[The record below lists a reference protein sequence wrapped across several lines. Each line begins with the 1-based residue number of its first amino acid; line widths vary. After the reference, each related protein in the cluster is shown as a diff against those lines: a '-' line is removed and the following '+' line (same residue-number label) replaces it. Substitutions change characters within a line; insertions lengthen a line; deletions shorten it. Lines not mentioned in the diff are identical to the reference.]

1 MKFCRNKLVPEYIT
15 GKEELS
21 KEDVVRLLQ
30 ESEIFSPKYETNE
43 DYFYGKHKILN
54 RDFDDPSK
62 PNNKVMCNIPKY
74 IVQVRTGFFSSS
86 PLTLESRNEEY
97 MDDIRKILDQ
107 NDFKQTFN
115 QLDTYCSI
123 FGHSFL
129 VLYMNDDG
137 RITFTAQNP
146 KDWIY
151 VRDNSLEKK
160 PKFAIRYYAW
170 WDDVENLQ
178 MYDIELYTDKEII
191 NYEGSP
197 MDLREVNRRPHY
209 FDGLPVIEFME
220 NESRQG
226 SYENV
231 ISLIDTYELMLSDTA
246 NTINYFSDCYLVL
259 TGMQETQ
266 AEDIAKMKNDRVLL
280 VPEGCQASFL
290 TKDVSENY
298 NENMLKRLQE
308 QIFVVACTP
317 LLSDSS
323 FSSNSSGVAIQ
334 FKLFSMEK
342 SVQLKENIFRAGFNN
357 LFALIRGMIN
367 KLDRKSYTEDDKI
380 IQTYTRSLPMDLSAL
395 ADSISKLNGVVSRR
409 TLMTQLDFVSDA
421 ALEEE
426 QLRKEQEEL
435 IELEVDKAKKMFE
448 ASPQPMMGVGNN
460 GNGKT
465 NEAGKNIGA
474 NTAKNYEQKKTNN

>member
-1 MKFCRNKLVPEYIT
+1 
-15 GKEELS
+15 
-21 KEDVVRLLQ
+21 
-30 ESEIFSPKYETNE
+30 
-43 DYFYGKHKILN
+43 
-54 RDFDDPSK
+54 
-62 PNNKVMCNIPKY
+62 MCNIPKY

-86 PLTLESRNEEY
+86 PLTLESGNPEY
-97 MDDIRKILDQ
+97 LKDIRRVLEY

-123 FGHSFL
+123 YGHSFL
-129 VLYMNDDG
+129 VMYMNEEG
-137 RITFTAQNP
+137 RIAFTAQNP
-146 KDWIY
+146 TDWIY
-151 VRDNSLEKK
+151 VRDNSLEQK

-170 WDDVENLQ
+170 WDDVENMQ

-197 MDLREVNRRPHY
+197 VDLKEVDRRPHY
-209 FDGLPVIEFME
+209 FNGLPVIEFME

-266 AEDIAKMKNDRVLL
+266 AEDIARMKNDRVLL
-280 VPEGCQASFL
+280 VPEGCEASFL
-290 TKDVSENY
+290 TKNVSENY

-342 SVQLKENIFRAGFNN
+342 SVQLKENIFRAGFNRMFN
-357 LFALIRGMIN
+357 LIKDMIN
-367 KLDRKSYTEDDKI
+367 LYERKSYTEDDTI
-380 IQTYTRSLPMDLSAL
+380 IQTFTRSLPMDLSAL

-409 TLMTQLDFVSDA
+409 TLMSQLEFVSDA
-421 ALEEE
+421 TLEEN
-426 QLRKEQEEL
+426 QLRSEQEEAM
-435 IELEVDKAKKMFE
+435 EMEAKKAKMMFE
-448 ASPQPMMGVGNN
+448 AAPQPTIAPKSNN
-460 GNGKT
+460 DST
-465 NEAGKNIGA
+465 IKNIVQ
-474 NTAKNYEQKKTNN
+474 NKQNNN

>member
-1 MKFCRNKLVPEYIT
+1 MKFCRNKLVPVYIT
-15 GKEELS
+15 GKEALS

-30 ESEIFSPKYETNE
+30 ESEIFSTKYTTNE
-43 DYFYGKHKILN
+43 DYFYGKHKILQ
-54 RDFDDPSK
+54 RTFDDKSK
-62 PNNKVMCNIPKY
+62 PNNQVMCNIPKY

-86 PLTLESRNEEY
+86 PLTLESENPEY
-97 MDDIRKILDQ
+97 LKDIRKVLEY
-107 NDFKQTFN
+107 NDFKQIFN

-123 FGHSFL
+123 YGHSFL
-129 VLYMNDDG
+129 VMYMNEEG
-137 RITFTAQNP
+137 RISFTAQNP
-146 KDWIY
+146 TDWIY
-151 VRDNSLEKK
+151 VRDNSLEQK

-170 WDDVENLQ
+170 WDDVENMQ

-197 MDLREVNRRPHY
+197 VNLKEVSRRPHY
-209 FDGLPVIEFME
+209 FNGLPIVEFME

-266 AEDIAKMKNDRVLL
+266 AEDIARMKNDRVLL
-280 VPEGCQASFL
+280 VPEGCEASFL
-290 TKDVSENY
+290 TKNVSENY

-342 SVQLKENIFRAGFNN
+342 SVQLKENIFRAGFNRMFN
-357 LFALIRGMIN
+357 LIKDMIN
-367 KLDRKSYTEDDKI
+367 LYERKSYTEDDRI
-380 IQTYTRSLPMDLSAL
+380 IQTFTRSLPMDLSAL

-409 TLMTQLDFVSDA
+409 TLMSQLDFVSDA
-421 ALEEE
+421 SLEEN
-426 QLRKEQEEL
+426 QLRTEQEEAM
-435 IELEVDKAKKMFE
+435 EMEAKKAKMMFE
-448 ASPQPMMGVGNN
+448 ATPQPTMAPKSNN
-460 GNGKT
+460 DGT
-465 NEAGKNIGA
+465 IKNIVQ
-474 NTAKNYEQKKTNN
+474 NKQTNN

>member
-1 MKFCRNKLVPEYIT
+1 MKFCRNKLVPVYIT
-15 GKEELS
+15 GKEALS

-30 ESEIFSPKYETNE
+30 ESETFSAKYTTNE
-43 DYFYGKHKILN
+43 DYFYGKHKILQ
-54 RDFDDPSK
+54 RTFDDKSK
-62 PNNKVMCNIPKY
+62 PNNQVMCNIPKY

-86 PLTLESRNEEY
+86 PLTLESENQEY
-97 MDDIRKILDQ
+97 LKDIRKVLEY
-107 NDFKQTFN
+107 NDFKQIFN

-123 FGHSFL
+123 YGHSFL
-129 VLYMNDDG
+129 VMYMNEEG
-137 RITFTAQNP
+137 RISFTAQNP
-146 KDWIY
+146 TDWIY
-151 VRDNSLEKK
+151 VRDNSLEQK

-191 NYEGSP
+191 NYEGNP
-197 MDLREVNRRPHY
+197 VDLKEVSRRPHY
-209 FDGLPVIEFME
+209 FNGLPVIEFME

-226 SYENV
+226 AYENV

-266 AEDIAKMKNDRVLL
+266 AEDIARMKNDRVLL
-280 VPEGCQASFL
+280 VPEGCEASFL

-342 SVQLKENIFRAGFNN
+342 SVQLKENIFRAGFNRMFN
-357 LFALIRGMIN
+357 LIKDMIN
-367 KLDRKSYTEDDKI
+367 LYERKSYTEDDKI
-380 IQTYTRSLPMDLSAL
+380 IQTFTRSLPMDLSAL

-409 TLMTQLDFVSDA
+409 TLMSQLDFVSDA
-421 ALEEE
+421 SLEEN
-426 QLRKEQEEL
+426 QLRTEQEEAM
-435 IELEVDKAKKMFE
+435 EMEAKKAKMMFE
-448 ASPQPMMGVGNN
+448 ATPQPTIAPKSNN
-460 GNGKT
+460 D
-465 NEAGKNIGA
+465 EPIKNIVQ
-474 NTAKNYEQKKTNN
+474 NKQNNN

>member
-1 MKFCRNKLVPEYIT
+1 MKFCRNKLVPVYIT
-15 GKEELS
+15 GKEALS

-30 ESEIFSPKYETNE
+30 ESETFSTKYTTNE
-43 DYFYGKHKILN
+43 DYFYGKHKILQ
-54 RDFDDPSK
+54 RTFDDKSK
-62 PNNKVMCNIPKY
+62 PNNQVMCNIPKY

-86 PLTLESRNEEY
+86 PLTLESGNPEY
-97 MDDIRKILDQ
+97 LKDIRRVLEY

-123 FGHSFL
+123 YGHSFL
-129 VLYMNDDG
+129 VMYMNEEG
-137 RITFTAQNP
+137 RIAFTAQNP
-146 KDWIY
+146 TDWIY
-151 VRDNSLEKK
+151 VRDNSLEQK

-197 MDLREVNRRPHY
+197 ADLKEVGRRPHY
-209 FDGLPVIEFME
+209 FNGLPVIEFME

-266 AEDIAKMKNDRVLL
+266 AEDIARMKNDRVLL
-280 VPEGCQASFL
+280 VPEGCEASFL
-290 TKDVSENY
+290 TKNVSENY

-342 SVQLKENIFRAGFNN
+342 SVQLKENIFRAGFNRM
-357 LFALIRGMIN
+357 FDLIKDMIN
-367 KLDRKSYTEDDKI
+367 LYERKNYTEDDRM
-380 IQTYTRSLPMDLSAL
+380 IQTFTRSLPMDLSAL

-409 TLMTQLDFVSDA
+409 TLMSQLEFVSDA
-421 ALEEE
+421 SLEEN
-426 QLRKEQEEL
+426 QLRTEQEEAM
-435 IELEVDKAKKMFE
+435 EMEAKKAKMMFE
-448 ASPQPMMGVGNN
+448 ATPQPTIAPKSNN
-460 GNGKT
+460 NDPI
-465 NEAGKNIGA
+465 KNIVQ
-474 NTAKNYEQKKTNN
+474 NKQNNN

>member
-1 MKFCRNKLVPEYIT
+1 MKFCRNKLVPVYIT
-15 GKEELS
+15 GKEALS

-30 ESEIFSPKYETNE
+30 ESEIFSTKYTTNE
-43 DYFYGKHKILN
+43 DYFYGKHKILQ
-54 RDFDDPSK
+54 RTFDDKSK
-62 PNNKVMCNIPKY
+62 PNNQVMCNIPKY

-86 PLTLESRNEEY
+86 PLTLESENPEY
-97 MDDIRKILDQ
+97 LKDIRKVLEY
-107 NDFKQTFN
+107 NDFKQIFN

-123 FGHSFL
+123 YGHSFL
-129 VLYMNDDG
+129 VMYMNEEG
-137 RITFTAQNP
+137 RISFTAQNP
-146 KDWIY
+146 TDWIY
-151 VRDNSLEKK
+151 VRDNSLEQK

-170 WDDVENLQ
+170 WDDVENTQ

-191 NYEGSP
+191 NYEGTP
-197 MDLREVNRRPHY
+197 VDLREVSRRPHY
-209 FDGLPVIEFME
+209 FNGLPVIEFME

-226 SYENV
+226 AYENV

-266 AEDIAKMKNDRVLL
+266 AEDIARMKNDRVLL
-280 VPEGCQASFL
+280 VPEGCEASFL
-290 TKDVSENY
+290 TKNVSENY

-342 SVQLKENIFRAGFNN
+342 SVQLKENIFRAGFNRM
-357 LFALIRGMIN
+357 FDLIKDMIN
-367 KLDRKSYTEDDKI
+367 LYERKSYTEDDRI
-380 IQTYTRSLPMDLSAL
+380 IQTFTRSLPMDLSAL

-409 TLMTQLDFVSDA
+409 TLMSQLDFVSDA
-421 ALEEE
+421 TLEEN
-426 QLRKEQEEL
+426 QLRIEQEEVM
-435 IELEVDKAKKMFE
+435 EMEAKKAKMMFE
-448 ASPQPMMGVGNN
+448 ATPQPTMAPKSNN
-460 GNGKT
+460 NDAT
-465 NEAGKNIGA
+465 KNIVQ
-474 NTAKNYEQKKTNN
+474 NKQNNN

>member
-1 MKFCRNKLVPEYIT
+1 MKFCRNKLVPVYIT
-15 GKEELS
+15 GKEALS

-30 ESEIFSPKYETNE
+30 ESETFTSKYTTNE
-43 DYFYGKHKILN
+43 DYFYGKHKILQ
-54 RDFDDPSK
+54 RTFDDKSK
-62 PNNKVMCNIPKY
+62 PNNQVMCNIPKY

-86 PLTLESRNEEY
+86 PLTLESGNPEY
-97 MDDIRKILDQ
+97 LKDIRKVLEY

-123 FGHSFL
+123 YGHSFL
-129 VLYMNDDG
+129 VMYMNEEG
-137 RITFTAQNP
+137 RIAFTAQNP
-146 KDWIY
+146 TDWIY
-151 VRDNSLEKK
+151 VRDNSLEQK

-170 WDDVENLQ
+170 WDDVENMQ

-197 MDLREVNRRPHY
+197 VDLKEVGRRPHY
-209 FDGLPVIEFME
+209 FNGLPVIEFME

-266 AEDIAKMKNDRVLL
+266 AEDIARMKNDRVLL
-280 VPEGCQASFL
+280 VPEGCEASFL
-290 TKDVSENY
+290 TKNVSENY

-342 SVQLKENIFRAGFNN
+342 SVQLKENIFRAGFNRMFN
-357 LFALIRGMIN
+357 LIRDMIN
-367 KLDRKSYTEDDKI
+367 LYERKSYTEDDTI
-380 IQTYTRSLPMDLSAL
+380 IQTFTRSLPMDLSAL

-409 TLMTQLDFVSDA
+409 TLMSQLEFVSDA
-421 ALEEE
+421 TLEEN
-426 QLRKEQEEL
+426 QLRTEQEEAM
-435 IELEVDKAKKMFE
+435 EMEAKKAKMMFE
-448 ASPQPMMGVGNN
+448 ATPQPIIAPKSNN
-460 GNGKT
+460 DDT
-465 NEAGKNIGA
+465 IKNIVQ
-474 NTAKNYEQKKTNN
+474 NKQTNN

>member
-1 MKFCRNKLVPEYIT
+1 MKFCRNKLVPVYIT
-15 GKEELS
+15 GKEALS

-30 ESEIFSPKYETNE
+30 ESETFSTKYTTNE
-43 DYFYGKHKILN
+43 DYFYGKHKILQ
-54 RDFDDPSK
+54 RTFDDKSK
-62 PNNKVMCNIPKY
+62 PNNQVMCNIPKY

-86 PLTLESRNEEY
+86 PLTLESGNPEY
-97 MDDIRKILDQ
+97 LKDIRRVLEY

-123 FGHSFL
+123 YGHSFL
-129 VLYMNDDG
+129 VMYMNEEG
-137 RITFTAQNP
+137 RIAFTAQNP
-146 KDWIY
+146 TDWIY
-151 VRDNSLEKK
+151 VRDNSLEQK

-170 WDDVENLQ
+170 WDDVENMQ

-197 MDLREVNRRPHY
+197 ADLKEVGRRPHY
-209 FDGLPVIEFME
+209 FNGLPVIEFME

-266 AEDIAKMKNDRVLL
+266 VEDIAKMKNDRVLL
-280 VPEGCQASFL
+280 VPEGCEASFL
-290 TKDVSENY
+290 TKNVSENY

-342 SVQLKENIFRAGFNN
+342 SVQLKENIFRAGFNRMFN
-357 LFALIRGMIN
+357 LIKDMIN
-367 KLDRKSYTEDDKI
+367 LYERKSYTEDDTI
-380 IQTYTRSLPMDLSAL
+380 IQTFTRSLPMDLSAL

-409 TLMTQLDFVSDA
+409 TLMSQLEFVSDA
-421 ALEEE
+421 SLEEN
-426 QLRKEQEEL
+426 QLRTEQEEAM
-435 IELEVDKAKKMFE
+435 EMEAKKAKMMFE
-448 ASPQPMMGVGNN
+448 AAPQPTIAPKSNN
-460 GNGKT
+460 DST
-465 NEAGKNIGA
+465 IKNIVQ
-474 NTAKNYEQKKTNN
+474 NKQNNN

>member
-1 MKFCRNKLVPEYIT
+1 MKFCRNKLVPVYIT
-15 GKEELS
+15 GKEALS

-30 ESEIFSPKYETNE
+30 ESETFSTKYTINE
-43 DYFYGKHKILN
+43 DYFYGKHKILQ
-54 RDFDDPSK
+54 RTFDDKSK
-62 PNNKVMCNIPKY
+62 PNNQVMCNIPKY

-86 PLTLESRNEEY
+86 PLTLESENPKY
-97 MDDIRKILDQ
+97 LKDIRKVLEY
-107 NDFKQTFN
+107 NDFKQIFN

-123 FGHSFL
+123 YGHSFL
-129 VLYMNDDG
+129 VMYMNEEG
-137 RITFTAQNP
+137 RISFTAQNP
-146 KDWIY
+146 TDWIY
-151 VRDNSLEKK
+151 VRDNSLEQK

-170 WDDVENLQ
+170 WDDVENMQ

-197 MDLREVNRRPHY
+197 VDLKEVSRRPHY
-209 FDGLPVIEFME
+209 FNGLPVIEFME

-226 SYENV
+226 AYENV

-266 AEDIAKMKNDRVLL
+266 AEDIARMKNDRVLL
-280 VPEGCQASFL
+280 VPEGCEASFL
-290 TKDVSENY
+290 TKNVSENY

-342 SVQLKENIFRAGFNN
+342 SVQLKENIFRAGFNRMFN
-357 LFALIRGMIN
+357 LIKDMIN
-367 KLDRKSYTEDDKI
+367 LYERKSYTEDDKI
-380 IQTYTRSLPMDLSAL
+380 IQTFTRSLPMDLSAL

-409 TLMTQLDFVSDA
+409 TLMSQLDFVSDA
-421 ALEEE
+421 SLEEN
-426 QLRKEQEEL
+426 QLRSEQEEAM
-435 IELEVDKAKKMFE
+435 EMEAKKAKMMFE
-448 ASPQPMMGVGNN
+448 ATPQPTIAPKSNN
-460 GNGKT
+460 NDAT
-465 NEAGKNIGA
+465 KNIVQ
-474 NTAKNYEQKKTNN
+474 NKQNNN

>member
-1 MKFCRNKLVPEYIT
+1 MKFCRNKLVPVYIT
-15 GKEELS
+15 GKEALS

-30 ESEIFSPKYETNE
+30 ESEIFSTKYTTNE

-54 RDFDDPSK
+54 RTFDDKSK
-62 PNNKVMCNIPKY
+62 PNNQVMCNIPKY

-86 PLTLESRNEEY
+86 PLTLESENQEY
-97 MDDIRKILDQ
+97 LKDVRRVLEY

-123 FGHSFL
+123 YGHSFL
-129 VLYMNDDG
+129 VMYMNEEG
-137 RITFTAQNP
+137 RIAFTAQNP
-146 KDWIY
+146 TDWIY
-151 VRDNSLEKK
+151 VRDNSLEQK

-197 MDLREVNRRPHY
+197 VDLKEVGRKPHY
-209 FDGLPVIEFME
+209 FNGLPVIEFME

-226 SYENV
+226 AYENV

-266 AEDIAKMKNDRVLL
+266 AEDIARMKNDRVLL
-280 VPEGCQASFL
+280 VPEGCEASFL
-290 TKDVSENY
+290 TKNVSENY

-342 SVQLKENIFRAGFNN
+342 SVQLKENIFRAGFNRMFN
-357 LFALIRGMIN
+357 LIKDMIN
-367 KLDRKSYTEDDKI
+367 LYERKSYTEDDKI
-380 IQTYTRSLPMDLSAL
+380 IQTFTRSLPMDLSAL

-409 TLMTQLDFVSDA
+409 TLMSQLDFVSDA
-421 ALEEE
+421 TLEEN
-426 QLRKEQEEL
+426 QLRIEQEEVM
-435 IELEVDKAKKMFE
+435 EMEAKKAKMMFE
-448 ASPQPMMGVGNN
+448 ATPQPTIVPKENN
-460 GNGKT
+460 NKPI
-465 NEAGKNIGA
+465 KNMVQ
-474 NTAKNYEQKKTNN
+474 NKQDNN

>member
-1 MKFCRNKLVPEYIT
+1 MKFCRNKLVPVYIT
-15 GKEELS
+15 GKEALS

-30 ESEIFSPKYETNE
+30 ESETFSTKYTINE
-43 DYFYGKHKILN
+43 DYFYGKHKILQ
-54 RDFDDPSK
+54 RTFDDKSK
-62 PNNKVMCNIPKY
+62 PNNQVMCNIPKY

-86 PLTLESRNEEY
+86 PLTLESENQEY
-97 MDDIRKILDQ
+97 LKDIRKVLEY
-107 NDFKQTFN
+107 NDFKQIFN

-123 FGHSFL
+123 YGHSFL
-129 VLYMNDDG
+129 VMYMNEEG
-137 RITFTAQNP
+137 RISFTAQNP
-146 KDWIY
+146 TDWIY
-151 VRDNSLEKK
+151 VRDNSLEQK

-170 WDDVENLQ
+170 WDDVENMQ

-197 MDLREVNRRPHY
+197 ADLKEVSRRPHY
-209 FDGLPVIEFME
+209 FNGLPVIEFME

-266 AEDIAKMKNDRVLL
+266 AEDIARMKNDRVLL
-280 VPEGCQASFL
+280 VPEGCEASFL
-290 TKDVSENY
+290 TKNVSENY

-342 SVQLKENIFRAGFNN
+342 SVQLKENIFRAGFNRMFN
-357 LFALIRGMIN
+357 LIKDMIN
-367 KLDRKSYTEDDKI
+367 LYERKSYTEDDKI
-380 IQTYTRSLPMDLSAL
+380 IQTFTRSLPMDLSAL

-409 TLMTQLDFVSDA
+409 TLMSQLDFVSDA
-421 ALEEE
+421 SLEEN
-426 QLRKEQEEL
+426 QLRVEQEEAM
-435 IELEVDKAKKMFE
+435 EMEAKKAKMMFE
-448 ASPQPMMGVGNN
+448 ATPQPTIAPKSNN
-460 GNGKT
+460 DDPI
-465 NEAGKNIGA
+465 KNIVQ
-474 NTAKNYEQKKTNN
+474 NKQNNN

>member
-1 MKFCRNKLVPEYIT
+1 MKFCRNKLVPVYIT
-15 GKEELS
+15 GKEALS
-21 KEDVVRLLQ
+21 KEDVARLLQ
-30 ESEIFSPKYETNE
+30 ESEIFSTKYTTNE
-43 DYFYGKHKILN
+43 DYFYGKHKILQ
-54 RDFDDPSK
+54 RTFDDKSK
-62 PNNKVMCNIPKY
+62 PNNQVMCNIPKY

-86 PLTLESRNEEY
+86 PLTLESENQEY
-97 MDDIRKILDQ
+97 LKDIRRVLEY
-107 NDFKQTFN
+107 NDFKQIFN

-123 FGHSFL
+123 YGHSFL
-129 VLYMNDDG
+129 VMYMNEEG
-137 RITFTAQNP
+137 RISFTAQNP
-146 KDWIY
+146 TDWIY
-151 VRDNSLEKK
+151 VRDNSLEQK

-197 MDLREVNRRPHY
+197 VDLKEVSRRPHY
-209 FDGLPVIEFME
+209 FNGLPVIEFME

-226 SYENV
+226 AYENV

-266 AEDIAKMKNDRVLL
+266 AEDIARMKNDRVLL
-280 VPEGCQASFL
+280 VPEGCEASFL
-290 TKDVSENY
+290 TKNVSENY

-342 SVQLKENIFRAGFNN
+342 SVQLKENIFRAGFNRMFN
-357 LFALIRGMIN
+357 LIKDMIN
-367 KLDRKSYTEDDKI
+367 LYERKSYTEDDKI
-380 IQTYTRSLPMDLSAL
+380 IQTFTRSLPMDLSAL

-409 TLMTQLDFVSDA
+409 TLMSQLDFVSDA
-421 ALEEE
+421 SLEEN
-426 QLRKEQEEL
+426 QLRTEQEEAM
-435 IELEVDKAKKMFE
+435 EMEAKKAKMMFE
-448 ASPQPMMGVGNN
+448 ATPQPIIAPKSNN
-460 GNGKT
+460 DNT
-465 NEAGKNIGA
+465 VKNIVQ
-474 NTAKNYEQKKTNN
+474 NKQTNN

>member
-1 MKFCRNKLVPEYIT
+1 MKFCRNKLVPVYIT
-15 GKEELS
+15 GKEALS

-30 ESEIFSPKYETNE
+30 ESEIFATKYETNE
-43 DYFYGKHKILN
+43 DYFYGKHKILD
-54 RDFDDPSK
+54 RVFDDKSK

-86 PLTLESRNEEY
+86 PLTLESGNPEY
-97 MDDIRKILDQ
+97 LKDIRKVLEY

-123 FGHSFL
+123 YGHSFL
-129 VLYMNDDG
+129 VMYMNEEG
-137 RITFTAQNP
+137 RIAFTAQNP
-146 KDWIY
+146 TDWIY
-151 VRDNSLEKK
+151 VRDNSLEQK

-197 MDLREVNRRPHY
+197 VDLKEVGRRPHY
-209 FDGLPVIEFME
+209 FNGLPVIEFME

-266 AEDIAKMKNDRVLL
+266 AEDIARMKNDRVLL
-280 VPEGCQASFL
+280 VPEGCEASFL

-342 SVQLKENIFRAGFNN
+342 SVQLKENIFRAGFNRMFN
-357 LFALIRGMIN
+357 LIRDMIN
-367 KLDRKSYTEDDKI
+367 LYERKNYTEDNTI
-380 IQTYTRSLPMDLSAL
+380 IQTFTRSLPMDLSAL

-409 TLMTQLDFVSDA
+409 TLMSQLELVSDA
-421 ALEEE
+421 TLEEN
-426 QLRKEQEEL
+426 QLRSEQEEAM
-435 IELEVDKAKKMFE
+435 EMEAKKAKMMFE
-448 ASPQPMMGVGNN
+448 ATPQPIIAPKSNN
-460 GNGKT
+460 NDPI
-465 NEAGKNIGA
+465 KNIVQ
-474 NTAKNYEQKKTNN
+474 NKQTNN

>member
-1 MKFCRNKLVPEYIT
+1 MKFCRNKLVPVYIT
-15 GKEELS
+15 GKEALS

-30 ESEIFSPKYETNE
+30 ESETFSTKYTINE
-43 DYFYGKHKILN
+43 DYFYGKHKILQ
-54 RDFDDPSK
+54 RTFDDKSK
-62 PNNKVMCNIPKY
+62 PNNQVMCNIPKY

-86 PLTLESRNEEY
+86 PLTLESENPEY
-97 MDDIRKILDQ
+97 LKDIRKVLEY
-107 NDFKQTFN
+107 NDFKQIFN

-123 FGHSFL
+123 YGHSFL
-129 VLYMNDDG
+129 VMYMNEEG
-137 RITFTAQNP
+137 RISFTAQNP
-146 KDWIY
+146 TDWIY
-151 VRDNSLEKK
+151 VRDNSLEQK

-197 MDLREVNRRPHY
+197 VDLKEVSRRPHY
-209 FDGLPVIEFME
+209 FNGLPVIEFME

-226 SYENV
+226 AYENV

-266 AEDIAKMKNDRVLL
+266 AEDIARMKNDRVLL
-280 VPEGCQASFL
+280 VPEGCEASFL
-290 TKDVSENY
+290 TKNVSENY

-342 SVQLKENIFRAGFNN
+342 SVQLKENIFRAGFNRMFN
-357 LFALIRGMIN
+357 LIKDMIN
-367 KLDRKSYTEDDKI
+367 LYERKSYTEDDKI
-380 IQTYTRSLPMDLSAL
+380 IQTFTRSLPMDLSAL

-409 TLMTQLDFVSDA
+409 TLMSQLDFVSDA
-421 ALEEE
+421 SLEEN
-426 QLRKEQEEL
+426 QLRTEQEEAM
-435 IELEVDKAKKMFE
+435 EMEAKKAKMMFE
-448 ASPQPMMGVGNN
+448 ATPQPTIASKSNN
-460 GNGKT
+460 D
-465 NEAGKNIGA
+465 EPIKNIVQ
-474 NTAKNYEQKKTNN
+474 NKQNNN

>member
-1 MKFCRNKLVPEYIT
+1 MKFCRNKLVPVYIT
-15 GKEELS
+15 GKEALS

-30 ESEIFSPKYETNE
+30 ESEIFTSKYTTNE
-43 DYFYGKHKILN
+43 DYFYGKHKILE
-54 RDFDDPSK
+54 RTFDDKSK
-62 PNNKVMCNIPKY
+62 PNNQVMCNIPKY

-86 PLTLESRNEEY
+86 PLTLESGNPEY
-97 MDDIRKILDQ
+97 LKDIKKVLEY

-123 FGHSFL
+123 YGHSFL
-129 VLYMNDDG
+129 VMYMNEEG
-137 RITFTAQNP
+137 RIAFTAQNP
-146 KDWIY
+146 TDWIY
-151 VRDNSLEKK
+151 VRDNSLEQK

-197 MDLREVNRRPHY
+197 VNLKEVSRRPHY
-209 FDGLPVIEFME
+209 FNGLPVIEFME

-226 SYENV
+226 AYENV

-266 AEDIAKMKNDRVLL
+266 AEDIARMKNDRVLL
-280 VPEGCQASFL
+280 VPEGCEASFL
-290 TKDVSENY
+290 TKNVSENY

-342 SVQLKENIFRAGFNN
+342 SVQLKENIFRAGFTRMFN
-357 LFALIRGMIN
+357 LIRDMIN
-367 KLDRKSYTEDDKI
+367 LYERKNYTEDDRI
-380 IQTYTRSLPMDLSAL
+380 IQTFTRSLPMDLSAL

-409 TLMTQLDFVSDA
+409 TLMSQLDFVSDA
-421 ALEEE
+421 TLEEN
-426 QLRKEQEEL
+426 QLRIEQEEVM
-435 IELEVDKAKKMFE
+435 EMEAKKAKMMFE
-448 ASPQPMMGVGNN
+448 ATPQPTIAPKSNN
-460 GNGKT
+460 DDPI
-465 NEAGKNIGA
+465 KNIVQ
-474 NTAKNYEQKKTNN
+474 NKQNNN

>member
-1 MKFCRNKLVPEYIT
+1 MKFCRNKLVPVYIT
-15 GKEELS
+15 GKEALS

-30 ESEIFSPKYETNE
+30 ESEIFATKYTTNE
-43 DYFYGKHKILN
+43 DYFYGKHKILE
-54 RDFDDPSK
+54 RTFDDKSK

-86 PLTLESRNEEY
+86 PLTLESGNPEY
-97 MDDIRKILDQ
+97 LKDIRKVLEY

-123 FGHSFL
+123 YGHSFL
-129 VLYMNDDG
+129 VMYMNEEG
-137 RITFTAQNP
+137 RIAFTAQNP
-146 KDWIY
+146 TDWIY
-151 VRDNSLEKK
+151 VRDNSLEQK

-197 MDLREVNRRPHY
+197 ADLKEVGRRPHY
-209 FDGLPVIEFME
+209 FNGLPVIEFME

-266 AEDIAKMKNDRVLL
+266 AEDIARMKNDRVLL
-280 VPEGCQASFL
+280 VPEGCEASFL
-290 TKDVSENY
+290 TKNVSENY

-342 SVQLKENIFRAGFNN
+342 SVQLKENIFRAGFNRMFN
-357 LFALIRGMIN
+357 LIKDMIN
-367 KLDRKSYTEDDKI
+367 LYERKSYTEDDRI
-380 IQTYTRSLPMDLSAL
+380 IQTFTRSLPMDLSAL

-409 TLMTQLDFVSDA
+409 TLMSQLEFVSDA
-421 ALEEE
+421 TLEEN
-426 QLRKEQEEL
+426 QLRTEQEEAM
-435 IELEVDKAKKMFE
+435 EMEAKKAKMMFE
-448 ASPQPMMGVGNN
+448 ATPQPIIAPKSNN
-460 GNGKT
+460 NDAT
-465 NEAGKNIGA
+465 KNIVQ
-474 NTAKNYEQKKTNN
+474 NKQNNN

>member
-1 MKFCRNKLVPEYIT
+1 MKFCRNKLVPVYIT
-15 GKEELS
+15 GKEALS

-30 ESEIFSPKYETNE
+30 ESETFSTKYTTNE
-43 DYFYGKHKILN
+43 DYFYGKHKILQ
-54 RDFDDPSK
+54 RTFDDKSK
-62 PNNKVMCNIPKY
+62 PNNQVMCNIPKY

-86 PLTLESRNEEY
+86 PLTLESGNPEY
-97 MDDIRKILDQ
+97 LKDIRKVLEY

-123 FGHSFL
+123 YGHSFL
-129 VLYMNDDG
+129 VMYMNEEG
-137 RITFTAQNP
+137 RIAFTAQNP
-146 KDWIY
+146 TDWIY
-151 VRDNSLEKK
+151 VRDNSLEQK

-197 MDLREVNRRPHY
+197 VDLKEVSRRPHY
-209 FDGLPVIEFME
+209 FNGLPVIEFME

-266 AEDIAKMKNDRVLL
+266 AEDIARMKNDRVLL
-280 VPEGCQASFL
+280 VPEGCEASFL

-342 SVQLKENIFRAGFNN
+342 SVQLKENIFRAGFNRMFN
-357 LFALIRGMIN
+357 LIKDMIN
-367 KLDRKSYTEDDKI
+367 LYERKSYTEDDTI
-380 IQTYTRSLPMDLSAL
+380 IQTFTRSLPMDLSAL

-409 TLMTQLDFVSDA
+409 TLMSQLEFVSDA
-421 ALEEE
+421 TLEEN
-426 QLRKEQEEL
+426 QLRSEQEEAM
-435 IELEVDKAKKMFE
+435 EMEAKKAKMMFE
-448 ASPQPMMGVGNN
+448 ATPQPTIAPKSNN
-460 GNGKT
+460 NDPI
-465 NEAGKNIGA
+465 KNIVQ
-474 NTAKNYEQKKTNN
+474 NKQTNN

>member
-1 MKFCRNKLVPEYIT
+1 MKFCRNKLVPVYIT
-15 GKEELS
+15 GKEALS

-30 ESEIFSPKYETNE
+30 ESETFSTKYTTNE
-43 DYFYGKHKILN
+43 DYFYGKHKILQ
-54 RDFDDPSK
+54 RTFDDKSK
-62 PNNKVMCNIPKY
+62 PNNQVMCNIPKY

-86 PLTLESRNEEY
+86 PLTLESGNPEY
-97 MDDIRKILDQ
+97 LKDIRRVLEY

-123 FGHSFL
+123 YGHSFL
-129 VLYMNDDG
+129 VMYMNEEG
-137 RITFTAQNP
+137 RIAFTAQNP
-146 KDWIY
+146 TDWIY
-151 VRDNSLEKK
+151 VRDNSLEQK

-170 WDDVENLQ
+170 WDDVENMQ

-197 MDLREVNRRPHY
+197 ADLKEVGRRPHY
-209 FDGLPVIEFME
+209 FNGLPVIEFME

-266 AEDIAKMKNDRVLL
+266 AEDIARMKNDRVLL
-280 VPEGCQASFL
+280 VPEGCEASFL
-290 TKDVSENY
+290 TKNVSENY

-342 SVQLKENIFRAGFNN
+342 SVQLKENIFRAGFNRMFN
-357 LFALIRGMIN
+357 LIKDMIN
-367 KLDRKSYTEDDKI
+367 LYERKSYTEDDTI
-380 IQTYTRSLPMDLSAL
+380 IQTFTRSLPMDLSAL

-409 TLMTQLDFVSDA
+409 TLMSQLEFVSDA
-421 ALEEE
+421 SLEEN
-426 QLRKEQEEL
+426 QLRTEQEEAM
-435 IELEVDKAKKMFE
+435 EMEAKKAKMMFE
-448 ASPQPMMGVGNN
+448 ATPQPTIAPKSNN
-460 GNGKT
+460 NDPI
-465 NEAGKNIGA
+465 KNIVQ
-474 NTAKNYEQKKTNN
+474 NKQNNN

>member
-1 MKFCRNKLVPEYIT
+1 MKFCRNKLVPVYIT
-15 GKEELS
+15 GKEALS

-30 ESEIFSPKYETNE
+30 ESEIFSTKYTTNE
-43 DYFYGKHKILN
+43 DYFYGKHKILQ
-54 RDFDDPSK
+54 RTFDDKSK
-62 PNNKVMCNIPKY
+62 PNNQVMCNIPKY

-86 PLTLESRNEEY
+86 PLTLESGNPEY
-97 MDDIRKILDQ
+97 LKDIRKVLEY

-123 FGHSFL
+123 YGHSFL
-129 VLYMNDDG
+129 VMYMNEEG
-137 RITFTAQNP
+137 RIAFTAQNP
-146 KDWIY
+146 TDWIY
-151 VRDNSLEKK
+151 VRDNSLEQK

-197 MDLREVNRRPHY
+197 VDLKEVGRKPHY
-209 FDGLPVIEFME
+209 FNGLPVIEFME

-266 AEDIAKMKNDRVLL
+266 AEDIARMKNDRVLL
-280 VPEGCQASFL
+280 VPEGCEASFL
-290 TKDVSENY
+290 TKNVSENY

-342 SVQLKENIFRAGFNN
+342 SVQLKENIFRAGFNRMFN
-357 LFALIRGMIN
+357 LIKDMIN
-367 KLDRKSYTEDDKI
+367 LYERKSYTEDDRI
-380 IQTYTRSLPMDLSAL
+380 IQTFTRSLPMDLSAL

-409 TLMTQLDFVSDA
+409 TLMSQLDFVSDA
-421 ALEEE
+421 SLEEN
-426 QLRKEQEEL
+426 QLRSEQEEAM
-435 IELEVDKAKKMFE
+435 EMEAKKAKMMFE
-448 ASPQPMMGVGNN
+448 ATPQPTIAPKSNN
-460 GNGKT
+460 DDGI
-465 NEAGKNIGA
+465 KNIVQ
-474 NTAKNYEQKKTNN
+474 NKQTNN

>member
-1 MKFCRNKLVPEYIT
+1 MKFCRNKLVPVYIT
-15 GKEELS
+15 GKEALS

-30 ESEIFSPKYETNE
+30 ESETFSTKYTTNE
-43 DYFYGKHKILN
+43 DYFYGKHKILQ
-54 RDFDDPSK
+54 RTFDDKSK
-62 PNNKVMCNIPKY
+62 PNNQVMCNIPKY

-86 PLTLESRNEEY
+86 PLTLESGNPEY
-97 MDDIRKILDQ
+97 LKDIRRVLEY

-123 FGHSFL
+123 YGHSFL
-129 VLYMNDDG
+129 VMYMNEEG
-137 RITFTAQNP
+137 RIAFTAQNP
-146 KDWIY
+146 TDWIY
-151 VRDNSLEKK
+151 VRDNSLEQK

-197 MDLREVNRRPHY
+197 VDLKEVDRRPHY
-209 FDGLPVIEFME
+209 FNGLPVIEFME

-266 AEDIAKMKNDRVLL
+266 AEDIARMKNDRVLL
-280 VPEGCQASFL
+280 VPEGCEASFL
-290 TKDVSENY
+290 TKNVSENY

-342 SVQLKENIFRAGFNN
+342 SVQLKENIFRAGFNRMFN
-357 LFALIRGMIN
+357 LIKDMIN
-367 KLDRKSYTEDDKI
+367 LYERKSYTEDDTI
-380 IQTYTRSLPMDLSAL
+380 IQTFTRSLPMDLSAL

-409 TLMTQLDFVSDA
+409 TLMSQLEFVSDA
-421 ALEEE
+421 SLEEN
-426 QLRKEQEEL
+426 QLRTEQEEAM
-435 IELEVDKAKKMFE
+435 EMEAKKAKMMFE
-448 ASPQPMMGVGNN
+448 ATPQPTIAPKSNN
-460 GNGKT
+460 NDPI
-465 NEAGKNIGA
+465 KNIVQ
-474 NTAKNYEQKKTNN
+474 NKQNNN

>member
-1 MKFCRNKLVPEYIT
+1 MKFCRNKLVPVYIT
-15 GKEELS
+15 GKKALS

-30 ESEIFSPKYETNE
+30 ESETFSAKYTTNE
-43 DYFYGKHKILN
+43 DYFYGKHKILQ
-54 RDFDDPSK
+54 RTFDDKSK
-62 PNNKVMCNIPKY
+62 PNNQVMCNIPKY

-86 PLTLESRNEEY
+86 PLTLESENTEY
-97 MDDIRKILDQ
+97 LKDIRKVLEY
-107 NDFKQTFN
+107 NDFKQIFN

-123 FGHSFL
+123 YGHSFL
-129 VLYMNDDG
+129 VMYMNEEG
-137 RITFTAQNP
+137 RISFTAQNP
-146 KDWIY
+146 TDWIY
-151 VRDNSLEKK
+151 VRDNSLEQK

-197 MDLREVNRRPHY
+197 VDLKEVSRRPHY
-209 FDGLPVIEFME
+209 FNGLPVIEFME

-226 SYENV
+226 AYENV

-266 AEDIAKMKNDRVLL
+266 AEDIARMKNDRVLL
-280 VPEGCQASFL
+280 VPEGCEASFL
-290 TKDVSENY
+290 TKNVSENY

-342 SVQLKENIFRAGFNN
+342 SVQLKENIFRAGFNRMFN
-357 LFALIRGMIN
+357 LIKDMIN
-367 KLDRKSYTEDDKI
+367 LYERKNYTEDDRI
-380 IQTYTRSLPMDLSAL
+380 IQTFTRSLPMDLSAL

-409 TLMTQLDFVSDA
+409 TLMSQLEFVSDA
-421 ALEEE
+421 TLEEN
-426 QLRKEQEEL
+426 QLRSEQEEAM
-435 IELEVDKAKKMFE
+435 ELEAKKAKMMFE
-448 ASPQPMMGVGNN
+448 ATPQPTMPPKSNN
-460 GNGKT
+460 NDAT
-465 NEAGKNIGA
+465 KNIVQ
-474 NTAKNYEQKKTNN
+474 NKQNNN

>member
-1 MKFCRNKLVPEYIT
+1 MKFCRNKLVPVYIT
-15 GKEELS
+15 GKEALS

-30 ESEIFSPKYETNE
+30 ESETFSAKYTTNE

-54 RDFDDPSK
+54 RTFDDKSK
-62 PNNKVMCNIPKY
+62 PNNQVMCNIPKY

-86 PLTLESRNEEY
+86 PLTLESENPEY
-97 MDDIRKILDQ
+97 LKDIRKVLEY
-107 NDFKQTFN
+107 NDFKQIFN

-123 FGHSFL
+123 YGHSFL
-129 VLYMNDDG
+129 VMYMNEEG
-137 RITFTAQNP
+137 RISFTAQNP
-146 KDWIY
+146 TDWIY
-151 VRDNSLEKK
+151 VRDNSLEQK

-170 WDDVENLQ
+170 WDDVENMQ

-191 NYEGSP
+191 NYEGNP
-197 MDLREVNRRPHY
+197 VDLKEVSRRPHY
-209 FDGLPVIEFME
+209 FNGLPVIEFME

-226 SYENV
+226 AYENV

-266 AEDIAKMKNDRVLL
+266 AEDIARMKNDRVLL
-280 VPEGCQASFL
+280 VPEGCEASFL
-290 TKDVSENY
+290 TKNVSENY

-342 SVQLKENIFRAGFNN
+342 SVQLKENIFRAGFNRMFN
-357 LFALIRGMIN
+357 LI
-367 KLDRKSYTEDDKI
+367 KD
-380 IQTYTRSLPMDLSAL
+380 
-395 ADSISKLNGVVSRR
+395 
-409 TLMTQLDFVSDA
+409 
-421 ALEEE
+421 
-426 QLRKEQEEL
+426 
-435 IELEVDKAKKMFE
+435 
-448 ASPQPMMGVGNN
+448 
-460 GNGKT
+460 
-465 NEAGKNIGA
+465 
-474 NTAKNYEQKKTNN
+474 

>member
-1 MKFCRNKLVPEYIT
+1 MKFCRNKLVPVYIT
-15 GKEELS
+15 GKEALS

-30 ESEIFSPKYETNE
+30 ESETFSTKYTTNE
-43 DYFYGKHKILN
+43 DYFYGKHKILQ
-54 RDFDDPSK
+54 RTFDDKSK
-62 PNNKVMCNIPKY
+62 PNNQVMCNIPKY

-86 PLTLESRNEEY
+86 PLTLESGNPEY
-97 MDDIRKILDQ
+97 LKDIRKVLEY

-123 FGHSFL
+123 YGHSFL
-129 VLYMNDDG
+129 VMYMNEEG
-137 RITFTAQNP
+137 RIAFTAQNP
-146 KDWIY
+146 TDWIY
-151 VRDNSLEKK
+151 VRDNSLEQK

-170 WDDVENLQ
+170 WDDVENMQ

-197 MDLREVNRRPHY
+197 VNLKEVGRRPHY
-209 FDGLPVIEFME
+209 FNGLPIIEFME

-266 AEDIAKMKNDRVLL
+266 AEDIARMKNDRVLL
-280 VPEGCQASFL
+280 VPEGCEASFL
-290 TKDVSENY
+290 TKNVSENY

-342 SVQLKENIFRAGFNN
+342 SVQLKENIFRAGFNRMFN
-357 LFALIRGMIN
+357 LIKEMIN
-367 KLDRKSYTEDDKI
+367 LYERKSYTEDDTI
-380 IQTYTRSLPMDLSAL
+380 IQTFTRSLPMDLSAL

-409 TLMTQLDFVSDA
+409 TLMSQLEFVSDA
-421 ALEEE
+421 TLEEN
-426 QLRKEQEEL
+426 QLRSEQEEAM
-435 IELEVDKAKKMFE
+435 EMEAKKAKMMFE
-448 ASPQPMMGVGNN
+448 ATPQPIIDPKSNN
-460 GNGKT
+460 NDAT
-465 NEAGKNIGA
+465 KNIVQ
-474 NTAKNYEQKKTNN
+474 NKQNNN

>member
-1 MKFCRNKLVPEYIT
+1 MKFCRNKLVPVYIT
-15 GKEELS
+15 GKEALS

-30 ESEIFSPKYETNE
+30 ESETFSTKYTTNE
-43 DYFYGKHKILN
+43 DYFYGKHKILQ
-54 RDFDDPSK
+54 RTFDDKSK
-62 PNNKVMCNIPKY
+62 PNNQVMCNIPKY

-86 PLTLESRNEEY
+86 PLTLESGNPEY
-97 MDDIRKILDQ
+97 LKDIRRVLEY

-123 FGHSFL
+123 YGHSFL
-129 VLYMNDDG
+129 VMYMNEEG
-137 RITFTAQNP
+137 RISFTAQNP
-146 KDWIY
+146 TDWIY
-151 VRDNSLEKK
+151 VRDNSLEQK

-197 MDLREVNRRPHY
+197 VDLKEVGRRPHY
-209 FDGLPVIEFME
+209 FNGLPVIEFME

-266 AEDIAKMKNDRVLL
+266 AEDIARMKNDRVLL
-280 VPEGCQASFL
+280 VPEGCEASFL
-290 TKDVSENY
+290 TKNVSENY

-342 SVQLKENIFRAGFNN
+342 SVQLKENIFRAGFNRMFN
-357 LFALIRGMIN
+357 LIKDMIN
-367 KLDRKSYTEDDKI
+367 LYERKSYTEDDTI
-380 IQTYTRSLPMDLSAL
+380 IQTFTRSLPMDLSAL

-409 TLMTQLDFVSDA
+409 TLMSQLEFVSDA
-421 ALEEE
+421 SLEEN
-426 QLRKEQEEL
+426 QLRTEQEEAM
-435 IELEVDKAKKMFE
+435 EMEAKKAKMMFE
-448 ASPQPMMGVGNN
+448 AAPQPTIAPKSNN
-460 GNGKT
+460 DST
-465 NEAGKNIGA
+465 IKNIVQ
-474 NTAKNYEQKKTNN
+474 NKQNNN

>member
-1 MKFCRNKLVPEYIT
+1 MKFCRNKLVPVYIT
-15 GKEELS
+15 GKEALS

-30 ESEIFSPKYETNE
+30 ESETFSTKYTINE
-43 DYFYGKHKILN
+43 DYFYGKHKILQ
-54 RDFDDPSK
+54 RTFDDKSK
-62 PNNKVMCNIPKY
+62 PNNQVMCNIPKY

-86 PLTLESRNEEY
+86 PLTLESENQEY
-97 MDDIRKILDQ
+97 LKDIRKVLEY
-107 NDFKQTFN
+107 NDFKQIFN

-123 FGHSFL
+123 YGHSFL
-129 VLYMNDDG
+129 VMYMNEEG
-137 RITFTAQNP
+137 RISFTAQNP
-146 KDWIY
+146 TDWIY
-151 VRDNSLEKK
+151 VRDNSLEQK
-160 PKFAIRYYAW
+160 PKFAIRYFAW
-170 WDDVENLQ
+170 WDDVENTQ

-191 NYEGSP
+191 NYEGTP
-197 MDLREVNRRPHY
+197 VDLREVSRRPHY
-209 FDGLPVIEFME
+209 FNGLPVIEFME

-226 SYENV
+226 AYENV

-266 AEDIAKMKNDRVLL
+266 AEDIARMKNDRVLL
-280 VPEGCQASFL
+280 VPEGCEASFL

-342 SVQLKENIFRAGFNN
+342 SVQLKENIFRAGFNRMFN
-357 LFALIRGMIN
+357 LIKDMIN
-367 KLDRKSYTEDDKI
+367 LYERKSYTEDDKI
-380 IQTYTRSLPMDLSAL
+380 IQTFTRSLPMDLSAL

-409 TLMTQLDFVSDA
+409 TLMSQLDFVSDA
-421 ALEEE
+421 SLEEN
-426 QLRKEQEEL
+426 QLRTEQEEAM
-435 IELEVDKAKKMFE
+435 EMEAKKAKMMFE
-448 ASPQPMMGVGNN
+448 ATPQPTIAPKSNN
-460 GNGKT
+460 D
-465 NEAGKNIGA
+465 EPIKNIVQ
-474 NTAKNYEQKKTNN
+474 NKQNNN

>member
-1 MKFCRNKLVPEYIT
+1 MKFCRNKLVPVYIT
-15 GKEELS
+15 GKEALD

-30 ESEIFSPKYETNE
+30 ESDNFTTKYRTNE
-43 DYFYGKHKILN
+43 DYFYGKHKILD
-54 RDFDDPSK
+54 RYFDDTSK
-62 PNNKVMCNIPKY
+62 PNNQVMCNIPKY

-86 PLTLESRNEEY
+86 PLSLKALNQEF
-97 MDDIRKILDQ
+97 MDDVRDVLDY

-123 FGHSFL
+123 YGHSFL
-129 VLYMNDDG
+129 VLYINDEG
-137 RITFTAQNP
+137 RLAFTAQNP
-146 KDWIY
+146 TDWIY
-151 VRDNSLEKK
+151 VRDNTLEQK

-178 MYDIELYTDKEII
+178 MYDIELYTKDEII
-191 NYEGSP
+191 NYEGTP
-197 MDLREVNRRPHY
+197 VNLREVRRRTHH
-209 FDGLPVIEFME
+209 FNGLPVIEFME

-231 ISLIDTYELMLSDTA
+231 INLIDTYELMLSDTA

-280 VPEGCQASFL
+280 VPEGCEASFL
-290 TKDVSENY
+290 TKNVSENY

-308 QIFVVACTP
+308 QIFTVACTP

-334 FKLFSMEK
+334 FKLFAMEK
-342 SVQLKENIFRAGFNN
+342 SVQLKENIFRTGFNN
-357 LFALIRGMIN
+357 MFNLIRDMIN
-367 KLDRKSYTEDDKI
+367 LLDRKGYTEDDRV
-380 IQTYTRSLPMDLSAL
+380 IQTYTRSLPMDLSSL
-395 ADSISKLNGVVSRR
+395 SDSISKLKDVVSRR

-421 ALEEE
+421 SLEEE
-426 QLRKEQEEL
+426 QLRVEKEEEM
-435 IELEVDKAKKMFE
+435 MFE
-448 ASPQPMMGVGNN
+448 AQKAKVMFEAVPQ
-460 GNGKT
+460 
-465 NEAGKNIGA
+465 
-474 NTAKNYEQKKTNN
+474 QTNNTYTKQEGETNNE

>member
-1 MKFCRNKLVPEYIT
+1 MKFCRNKLVPVYIT
-15 GKEELS
+15 GKEALS

-30 ESEIFSPKYETNE
+30 ESETFSTKYTTNE
-43 DYFYGKHKILN
+43 DYFYGKHKILQ
-54 RDFDDPSK
+54 RTFDDKSK
-62 PNNKVMCNIPKY
+62 PNNQVMCNIPKY

-86 PLTLESRNEEY
+86 PLTLESGNPEY
-97 MDDIRKILDQ
+97 LKDIRKVLEY

-123 FGHSFL
+123 YGHSFL
-129 VLYMNDDG
+129 VMYMNEEG
-137 RITFTAQNP
+137 RIAFTAQNP
-146 KDWIY
+146 TDWIY
-151 VRDNSLEKK
+151 VRDNSLEQK
-160 PKFAIRYYAW
+160 PKFAIRYYTW
-170 WDDVENLQ
+170 WDDVQNMQ

-197 MDLREVNRRPHY
+197 VDLKEVGRRPHY
-209 FDGLPVIEFME
+209 FNGLPVIEFME

-266 AEDIAKMKNDRVLL
+266 AEDIARMKNDRVLL
-280 VPEGCQASFL
+280 VPEGCEASFL

-342 SVQLKENIFRAGFNN
+342 SVQLKENIFRAGFNRMFN
-357 LFALIRGMIN
+357 LIRDMIN
-367 KLDRKSYTEDDKI
+367 LYERKSYTEDDTI
-380 IQTYTRSLPMDLSAL
+380 IQTFTRSLPMDLSAL

-409 TLMTQLDFVSDA
+409 TLMSQLEFVSDA
-421 ALEEE
+421 TLEEN
-426 QLRKEQEEL
+426 QLRSEQEEAM
-435 IELEVDKAKKMFE
+435 EMEAKKAKMMFE
-448 ASPQPMMGVGNN
+448 ATPQPIIAPKSNN
-460 GNGKT
+460 NDPI
-465 NEAGKNIGA
+465 KNIVQ
-474 NTAKNYEQKKTNN
+474 NKQTNN

>member
-1 MKFCRNKLVPEYIT
+1 MKFCRNKLVPVYIT
-15 GKEELS
+15 GKEALS
-21 KEDVVRLLQ
+21 KQDVVRLLQ
-30 ESEIFSPKYETNE
+30 ESEIFSTKYTTNE

-54 RDFDDPSK
+54 RTFDDKSK
-62 PNNKVMCNIPKY
+62 PNNQVMCNIPKY
-74 IVQVRTGFFSSS
+74 IVQVITGFFSSS
-86 PLTLESRNEEY
+86 PLTLESGNPEY
-97 MDDIRKILDQ
+97 LKDIRKVLEY

-123 FGHSFL
+123 YGHSFL
-129 VLYMNDDG
+129 VMYMNEEG
-137 RITFTAQNP
+137 RIAFTAQNP
-146 KDWIY
+146 TDWIY
-151 VRDNSLEKK
+151 VRDNSLEQK

-197 MDLREVNRRPHY
+197 VDLKEVGRRPHY
-209 FDGLPVIEFME
+209 FNGLPVIEFME

-266 AEDIAKMKNDRVLL
+266 AEDIARMKNDRVLL
-280 VPEGCQASFL
+280 VPEGCEASFL

-342 SVQLKENIFRAGFNN
+342 SVQLKENIFRAGFNRMFN
-357 LFALIRGMIN
+357 LIKDMIN
-367 KLDRKSYTEDDKI
+367 LYERKNYTEDDRI
-380 IQTYTRSLPMDLSAL
+380 IQTFTRSLPMDLSAL

-409 TLMTQLDFVSDA
+409 TLMSQLDFVSDA
-421 ALEEE
+421 TLEEN
-426 QLRKEQEEL
+426 QLRIEQEEVM
-435 IELEVDKAKKMFE
+435 EMEAKKAKMMFE
-448 ASPQPMMGVGNN
+448 ATPQPTIAPKSNN
-460 GNGKT
+460 ND
-465 NEAGKNIGA
+465 AVKNIA
-474 NTAKNYEQKKTNN
+474 QNKQNNN